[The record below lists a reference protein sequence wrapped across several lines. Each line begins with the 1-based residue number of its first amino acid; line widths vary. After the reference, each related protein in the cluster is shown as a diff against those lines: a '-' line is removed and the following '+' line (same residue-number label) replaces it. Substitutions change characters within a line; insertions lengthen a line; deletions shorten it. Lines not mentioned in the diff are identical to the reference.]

1 MKIGLAQIRSSTGD
15 IDRNISHHLDVLDH
29 LGAGDV
35 DLVMFPELS
44 LSNYAPDIANSVAM
58 EPDDIRLKPFQE
70 FADRTGISVGV
81 GIPLRST
88 NRPLISIIVFFA
100 NRIKTIIHKS
110 YLHEDELPYFSVS
123 SMPVT
128 VLEMSRRVTVAIC
141 HEINVDAHI
150 ESAAAKGIDVYLA
163 SVAKTAVGLDAARE
177 KLLVH
182 ASKFNI
188 PVLVV
193 NSVGTCE
200 GKEAGGGS
208 MVIGADG
215 TVICSLDD
223 TEEAILIYDFKI
235 KNTQKLQ
242 I

>member
-1 MKIGLAQIRSSTGD
+1 MRIGLAQIRSSTGD
-15 IDRNISHHLDVLDH
+15 IDQNINHHLDVLDH

-44 LSNYAPDIANSVAM
+44 LSNYDPDIANSVAM
-58 EPDDIRLKPFQE
+58 EPEDIRLKPFQE
-70 FADRTGISVGV
+70 FADRTGISVAV

-88 NRPLISIIVFFA
+88 NKPFISMIVFFP

-110 YLHEDELPYFSVS
+110 YLHEDELPYFSALSKPVS
-123 SMPVT
+123 
-128 VLEMSRRVTVAIC
+128 VLELSRRVAVAIC
-141 HEINVDAHI
+141 YEINVDAHI
-150 ESAAAKGIDVYLA
+150 ESATEKGIDVYLA
-163 SVAKTAVGLDAARE
+163 SVAKTAVGIDEARE
-177 KLLVH
+177 KILVN

-215 TVICSLDD
+215 TVIYSLDD
-223 TEEAILIYDFKI
+223 KEEAVLIYDFKM